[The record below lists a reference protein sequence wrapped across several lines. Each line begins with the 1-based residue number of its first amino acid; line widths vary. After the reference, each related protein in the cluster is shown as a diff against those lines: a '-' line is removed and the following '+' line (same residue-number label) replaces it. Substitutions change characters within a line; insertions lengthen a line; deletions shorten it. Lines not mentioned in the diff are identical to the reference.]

1 MSLELKKER
10 FGLII
15 VVIAVPVV
23 PMTVTVPI
31 SVVVRNIVVI
41 VTAIVARIIA
51 TVVHRIRVAIGR
63 SDRYPKVTVSLRFL
77 GHESDEPKRQQN

>member
-1 MSLELKKER
+1 MSLELKKR

-31 SVVVRNIVVI
+31 PVVVRNIVVI

-51 TVVHRIRVAIGR
+51 TIVHRIRAVIGR

-77 GHESDEPKRQQN
+77 GHESDEPKR